1 MGRVGGVQEL
11 DAHARIIKRQLCTY
25 LRGESVRVSRRSL
38 LHQSIIQ
45 HSTTN
50 ECALSHFSSPF
61 LCPSERQHPL
71 TCRQR
76 LKASLLM
83 RSQLQVKSR
92 QSSPEWCVMCVWC
105 ASSFAERERLRAGPW
120 GCRRARTYSQI
131 LSTPAEITWVSEQHS
146 LSYHQIGLHHA
157 FCPLL
162 SCHAVM

>member
-1 MGRVGGVQEL
+1 MNYLGRVGGVQEI

-92 QSSPEWCVMCVWC
+92 QSSPEWCVMCVC
-105 ASSFAERERLRAGPW
+105 DVQVALRSVSGLERVPGAAGAPALLANFSPRLQRS
-120 GCRRARTYSQI
+120 R
-131 LSTPAEITWVSEQHS
+131 E
-146 LSYHQIGLHHA
+146 
-157 FCPLL
+157 
-162 SCHAVM
+162 